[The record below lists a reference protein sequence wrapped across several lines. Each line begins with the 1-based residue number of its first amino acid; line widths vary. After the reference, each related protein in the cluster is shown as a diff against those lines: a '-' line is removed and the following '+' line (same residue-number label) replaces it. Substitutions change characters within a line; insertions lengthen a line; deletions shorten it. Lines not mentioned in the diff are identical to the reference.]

1 MLFSGR
7 TSRLEIR
14 KLLGECLF
22 WRFKRTKSARH
33 DMKYPTH
40 AFLVDDDDEDT
51 DRSIQTKGPT
61 PYSSLTVQSSN
72 RHNDLS
78 PKTSSGNFS
87 SQQSRASTT
96 SLYNCCGL
104 TIDLSHRDPY
114 SKSAMDDTPAQ
125 RSKANKRNSNQTS
138 LPAKT
143 ATSTQSSISKSIPPS
158 ERTFRQQRTVS
169 YRPTYPNRPITRR
182 RATTVVHCSEKSGS
196 TPVTTVE
203 SEPLIVSNVLHST
216 VERSLS
222 KGNLL
227 SFSGEP
233 SPIVDTPSLT
243 DAASVTELHETEAAA
258 SEHTDCKELLLPA
271 YIIERC

>member
-96 SLYNCCGL
+96 S
-104 TIDLSHRDPY
+104 T
-114 SKSAMDDTPAQ
+114 TTT
-125 RSKANKRNSNQTS
+125 TS
-138 LPAKT
+138 LWTKIHRE
-143 ATSTQSSISKSIPPS
+143 SVI
-158 ERTFRQQRTVS
+158 R
-169 YRPTYPNRPITRR
+169 
-182 RATTVVHCSEKSGS
+182 
-196 TPVTTVE
+196 PVTLRTMFA
-203 SEPLIVSNVLHST
+203 SGMCAAARTHLTFSF
-216 VERSLS
+216 SLS
-222 KGNLL
+222 L
-227 SFSGEP
+227 SLSIG
-233 SPIVDTPSLT
+233 
-243 DAASVTELHETEAAA
+243 
-258 SEHTDCKELLLPA
+258 HTD
-271 YIIERC
+271 